1 MGGDAHLFRVAEF
14 LEDVV
19 VILASDA
26 FWKADDRLDV
36 RLERT
41 FQQLVDLAVVVVVVA
56 DAEHALDV
64 VPDGAPE
71 ARRIHVLD
79 RTHRVVRQVVR
90 QPELVIDQVAH
101 VVVQP
106 VDERKRVVVPR
117 IVLQRSKNRHS
128 NIWPTAKN
136 RGRPKWQHTWTR
148 KVGMSEVS
156 PLRAKSW

>member
-1 MGGDAHLFRVAEF
+1 VAEF

-19 VILASDA
+19 VVLASDA

-41 FQQLVDLAVVVVVVA
+41 FQQLVHLAVVVVVVA
-56 DAEHALDV
+56 DAKHALDV
-64 VPDGAPE
+64 VPDGASK
-71 ARRIHVLD
+71 ARCIHVLH
-79 RTHRVVRQVVR
+79 RAHRVVRQVVR

-117 IVLQRSKNRHS
+117 IVLQRSKIDISTLAGSQNHR
-128 NIWPTAKN
+128 
-136 RGRPKWQHTWTR
+136 RPKWQHTWTR